1 MTKDIKYIGDKMKLN
16 TIKLIAI
23 LNIFI
28 ISFPAHFLYKFF
40 PNTITSILF
49 PVNESIFEHLKIIFT
64 SILLY
69 GIIDYLI
76 LKLNNIKYHNY
87 LFSLFFTSFI
97 SIPIFLILYLPIH
110 FILGEYLIITLLLL
124 FITYLI
130 SQIISYYILTNKQ
143 NTYLNI
149 ISIPLIIIIYSIF
162 AYLTY
167 KPPINYFFYDTTT
180 NSYGIHKEHVS
191 N

>member
-1 MTKDIKYIGDKMKLN
+1 MTKDIKYIGDKMKLK
-16 TIKLIAI
+16 TSKLIAI